1 MDRKRRSTV
10 EVSAEEAALSNATM
24 LSGEEEKV
32 LRMRLGVAV
41 SDLHAPL
48 PGAAGMDLPIADEL
62 LLLEMQL
69 FKAYRKRA
77 VPTRPSALR
86 APPAAEKTKHKI
98 IRALRKKK

>member
-10 EVSAEEAALSNATM
+10 EVSAEEAALSGATT

-32 LRMRLGVAV
+32 LRMRLGVGV

-48 PGAAGMDLPIADEL
+48 PGAAGGDQRVADEL

-69 FKAYRKRA
+69 FRASGKRA
-77 VPTRPSALR
+77 APNRPSALR
-86 APPAAEKTKHKI
+86 IPPAAERTKHKI